1 MYAFM
6 GRKLKM
12 ELLKS
17 DGFFYS
23 HVETDTSRLNIN
35 MNDLKLVFSLQ
46 NSILLK
52 TNSLFYLFNF
62 CSFINRYKAK
72 RIVKNKRE
80 NTLL

>member
-1 MYAFM
+1 M

-12 ELLKS
+12 ELLKCY
-17 DGFFYS
+17 GFFYS

-35 MNDLKLVFSLQ
+35 INDLKLVFSLQ

-62 CSFINRYKAK
+62 GSFINRYEAK
-72 RIVKNKRE
+72 RIIKNKRE
-80 NTLL
+80 KTIS